1 MVHYGRMPAS
11 SWCGVPGR
19 GYTDDR
25 TTAGKNREV
34 LQPRGVNNCKSISL
48 CHIFT
53 QLMLVTVGQF
63 APGVVLRTA
72 VTVCTQ
78 LVGCCAASAIVKIKR
93 VSRSQCD
100 VVGIRH
106 WNPVGWTDST
116 VCVSLQHKLLSMRV
130 VGRRGRYKL
139 VQGAGAVLVNKVNV
153 TGPVEFDALV

>member
-48 CHIFT
+48 CHIFP
-53 QLMLVTVGQF
+53 QLELVTVGQF
-63 APGVVLRTA
+63 APGIVLRTA

-93 VSRSQCD
+93 VCRSQCD
-100 VVGIRH
+100 IVGIRH
-106 WNPVGWTDST
+106 WNPGGWTDST
-116 VCVSLQHKLLSMRV
+116 VCVNHLRQTTVYACSRRV
-130 VGRRGRYKL
+130 VATNLYREPELFSSTK
-139 VQGAGAVLVNKVNV
+139 
-153 TGPVEFDALV
+153 